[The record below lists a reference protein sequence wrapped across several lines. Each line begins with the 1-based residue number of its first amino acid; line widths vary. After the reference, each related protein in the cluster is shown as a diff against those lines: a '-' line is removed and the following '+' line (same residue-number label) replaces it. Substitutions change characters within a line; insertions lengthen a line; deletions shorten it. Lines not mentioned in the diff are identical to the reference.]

1 MLTGFRPRT
10 ELVKGRLA
18 MYDPTS
24 ILGYGAIG
32 LGFLLAFFAYR
43 LLGRPNIKERPI
55 YVFEIFCLALVLIGA
70 ALQYASMNATANS
83 SQNQALQAE
92 LSPPPGSFHRPSGAM
107 NISNRPSVT
116 MFSCW
121 KCRLC

>member
-1 MLTGFRPRT
+1 
-10 ELVKGRLA
+10 

-55 YVFEIFCLALVLIGA
+55 YVFEIFCLALVLI
-70 ALQYASMNATANS
+70 TAP
-83 SQNQALQAE
+83 A
-92 LSPPPGSFHRPSGAM
+92 
-107 NISNRPSVT
+107 
-116 MFSCW
+116 
-121 KCRLC
+121 

>member
-1 MLTGFRPRT
+1 
-10 ELVKGRLA
+10 

-70 ALQYASMNATANS
+70 ALQYASMNATAIISKS
-83 SQNQALQAE
+83 SA
-92 LSPPPGSFHRPSGAM
+92 SG
-107 NISNRPSVT
+107 
-116 MFSCW
+116 
-121 KCRLC
+121 